1 MEDKQNMP
9 VLLNYGGAT
18 KSSFEM
24 SSKEFKDASIAIKNR
39 AKEKAFSKGLPVY
52 TSRGA
57 DIIAEYPDGR
67 FIIIST
73 K

>member
-1 MEDKQNMP
+1 MEGKGNMP
-9 VLLNYGGAT
+9 VLLNYGRAK

-24 SSKEFKDASIAIKNR
+24 SSKELKDASTAIINR

-52 TSRGA
+52 SSKGA
-57 DIIAEYPDGR
+57 HLIAEYPDGR
-67 FIIIST
+67 IVVIEC